1 LGFSDFDDFQNGV
14 CCKSVAKIAEKHS
27 KTPARGRECRHKSVA
42 LPTFCIFGVLS
53 TNVVD
58 CSRCVVAL
66 WWLEVLMV
74 VDVVDVVDF

>member
-1 LGFSDFDDFQNGV
+1 MQTQI
-14 CCKSVAKIAEKHS
+14 CR
-27 KTPARGRECRHKSVA
+27 TPEFLLFRSR
-42 LPTFCIFGVLS
+42 L

-58 CSRCVVAL
+58 YSDCVVAL

>member
-1 LGFSDFDDFQNGV
+1 MQTQICRTPDFLLFES
-14 CCKSVAKIAEKHS
+14 C
-27 KTPARGRECRHKSVA
+27 
-42 LPTFCIFGVLS
+42 L

-58 CSRCVVAL
+58 YSDCVVAL